1 MGRNSLKINLKF
13 PHSHNFSFPNPFF
26 FWSKEIFST
35 QIPHFFPLEFIAGMS
50 FVFGFFFFVPFLKI
64 WIFQIFFPKE
74 IQVLKL
80 LEIPGNFWDWG
91 LGVFILD
98 FFFGIEENPQRCCG
112 RKKNPKK
119 IHKSPKKSQI
129 FQPESQAGIP
139 VGASRGSQLLWIPF
153 LNFYFNF
160 LGGYLGSHWDRTIP
174 GIFRIQN
181 FDQECWSPWRIGE
194 VFSIFEVFGKQ
205 IPIYFFPLESLGM
218 QQFLGIFISLEYSW
232 FGKCSNSQNPIQEI
246 QIFR

>member
-1 MGRNSLKINLKF
+1 MFFSPRKSKSSNSWK
-13 PHSHNFSFPNPFF
+13 S
-26 FWSKEIFST
+26 
-35 QIPHFFPLEFIAGMS
+35 
-50 FVFGFFFFVPFLKI
+50 
-64 WIFQIFFPKE
+64 
-74 IQVLKL
+74 
-80 LEIPGNFWDWG
+80 LEI
-91 LGVFILD
+91 
-98 FFFGIEENPQRCCG
+98 FGIEDWEFLFWIFFGDWGKPSEMLWEEEKSQ
-112 RKKNPKK
+112 KNSQ
-119 IHKSPKKSQI
+119 ILKKSQI